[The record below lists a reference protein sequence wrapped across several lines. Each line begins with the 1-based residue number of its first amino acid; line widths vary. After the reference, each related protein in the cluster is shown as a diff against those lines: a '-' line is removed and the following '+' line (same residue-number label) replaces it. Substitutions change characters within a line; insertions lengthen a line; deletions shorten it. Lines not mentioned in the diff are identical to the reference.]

1 MLLVLCACWLIAC
14 SETQAPTLLARVGE
28 KEIHL
33 DDLLVYE
40 RKIEAGDSLTLDAHR
55 KHLDTLVDRELLVG
69 EAKEMGM
76 LENAELRRIIERN
89 STEKLAELM
98 FNREV
103 ADRSRPT
110 SEEVEA
116 AYASGDWQDQ
126 VVSVEL
132 FLPDEETAVRVR
144 QEILDGLDVYE
155 AAQLYSVDR
164 MMHLPMGGAQQFVYS
179 RFDGPAEIVQRVFQ
193 IPAGNLSSPIPFR
206 RGFILAYVAEYR
218 SVEREEI
225 ADEIEQYLRKE
236 KRKLLRGI
244 YLQKLNQSLDLKFD
258 DSALARVVE
267 YLSTRQENGKALTAQ
282 DSSLVVVS
290 YIGAWH
296 TLGEVA
302 QWVGPA
308 ATRWDA
314 VDATHVIAEIKN
326 TVLPNLLM
334 AADARRK
341 GVDSSAEFLSWKAA
355 RSEDLLLS
363 LLQREVSTPDSLL
376 EQEIAAHYE
385 RIKSRF
391 RIPGYARVRDLLVA
405 TEEEA
410 NAYKRQV
417 EAGADFAALV
427 REKSLRTKTKRG
439 VFRVFYLQAKQFGT
453 AWMNYALNIPLG
465 EIHGPVAAEG
475 GYSLIQVVERYGDS
489 YYSLDESR
497 VRAAVMRDLQR
508 MKERRLFNA
517 YVQQVRQ
524 RHSERTVLYAEN
536 LSNLVDR

>member
-1 MLLVLCACWLIAC
+1 MAD
-14 SETQAPTLLARVGE
+14 LLA
-28 KEIHL
+28 
-33 DDLLVYE
+33 YE
-40 RKIEAGDSLTLDAHR
+40 RKIEAGDSLTLDEHR
-55 KHLDTLVDRELLVG
+55 KYLNTLVDRALLVG
-69 EAKEMGM
+69 EAKRVGLFEH
-76 LENAELRRIIERN
+76 AELQRIIARN

-98 FNREV
+98 FDREV
-103 ADRSRPT
+103 ADRSIPT
-110 SEEVEA
+110 SAEIDA
-116 AYASGDWQDQ
+116 AYATGDWQDL

-132 FLPDEETAVRVR
+132 FLPDEETAIRVR

-179 RFDGPAEIVQRVFQ
+179 RYDGPAEIVQRVFQ

-218 SVEREEI
+218 SVEREDI

-236 KRKLLRGI
+236 KRKLLRGV
-244 YLQKLNQSLDLKFD
+244 YLQKLNQSLNLKFD
-258 DSALARVVE
+258 ESALARVVE
-267 YLSTRQENGKALTAQ
+267 YLSRRPESGNALTAR
-282 DSSLVVVS
+282 DSALVVYS
-290 YIGAWH
+290 YTGAQH
-296 TLGEVA
+296 TLGEVV

-308 ATRWDA
+308 AARWDA
-314 VDATHVIAEIKN
+314 VDATHVIAELKN

-341 GVDSSAEFLSWKAA
+341 EVDSSTEFLAWKAA
-355 RSEDLLLS
+355 RSEDLLLG
-363 LLQREVSTPDSLL
+363 LLQREVSIPDSLQ
-376 EQEIAAHYE
+376 EQEITAHYE

-391 RIPGYARVRDLLVA
+391 RIPGYAKVRDLLVA

-410 NAYKRQV
+410 KTYKRQV

-427 REKSLRTKTKRG
+427 REKSLRKKTKRD

-453 AWMNYALNIPLG
+453 AWMNYALNIPLA
-465 EIHGPVAAEG
+465 EIHGPVVAEG

-497 VRAAVMRDLQR
+497 VRAAVVRDLQR
-508 MKERRLFNA
+508 IKERRLFNT
-517 YVQQVRQ
+517 YVQDLRQ
-524 RHSERTVLYAEN
+524 RHSEQTVLYADN
-536 LSNLVDR
+536 LSNLGER